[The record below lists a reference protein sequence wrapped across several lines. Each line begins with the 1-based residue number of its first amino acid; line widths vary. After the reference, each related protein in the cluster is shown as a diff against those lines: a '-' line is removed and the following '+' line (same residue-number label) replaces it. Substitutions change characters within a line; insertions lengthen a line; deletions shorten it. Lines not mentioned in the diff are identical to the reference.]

1 MKGEIVNWGVEIT
14 DNCIMVE
21 ITHNSR
27 RPPSEQRG
35 FGENVTITSRFLTTI
50 ECYRDLFDQN
60 LDAK

>member
-35 FGENVTITSRFLTTI
+35 IRRECYNTSRFLTTI